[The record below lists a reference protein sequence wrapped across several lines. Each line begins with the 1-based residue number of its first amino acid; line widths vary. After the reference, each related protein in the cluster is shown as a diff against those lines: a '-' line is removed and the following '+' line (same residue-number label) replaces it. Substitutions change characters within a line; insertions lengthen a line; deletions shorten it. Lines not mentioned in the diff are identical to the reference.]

1 MVGGMVAG
9 SPEEVEVDL
18 DRADAG
24 NSQEDAGNSQEDAMV
39 GEDGVAGT
47 LAGVVAA
54 AVGAMV
60 EEGGSKLKL
69 EEVSI
74 RSHHWAQSYLIY
86 NNNIIINTIYISI
99 LMSPKAT

>member
-1 MVGGMVAG
+1 MKWKVVDTTMVGVMVAG

-18 DRADAG
+18 DRA
-24 NSQEDAGNSQEDAMV
+24 DAGNSQEDAMV

-86 NNNIIINTIYISI
+86 NNNIIINTI
-99 LMSPKAT
+99 